1 MVLFAS
7 TNLFNLSSLIEK
19 FTISKNQHA
28 QHFIDDT
35 TKMILPT
42 IVLALLITTSSPVQP
57 LRILGLFPHPGL
69 SHFHFFHPIMR
80 ALADAG
86 HDVVVVSHFPD
97 KNSPDNYE
105 DLRLPITD
113 MLTNSVDLEVKN
125 SFENYFD
132 LFFHISLPIMLGICT
147 SIATA
152 IFFGNV

>member
-1 MVLFAS
+1 MA
-7 TNLFNLSSLIEK
+7 TN
-19 FTISKNQHA
+19 
-28 QHFIDDT
+28 
-35 TKMILPT
+35 ILPT
-42 IVLALLITTSSPVQP
+42 IVLALLITASSPVQS

-113 MLTNSVDLEVKN
+113 MLMNSVDLEVRN
-125 SFENYFD
+125 LFEENFFERFFLTF
-132 LFFHISLPIMLGICT
+132 LF
-147 SIATA
+147 
-152 IFFGNV
+152 